1 MAVTQADIDKLDAA
15 ILGSGAVQSME
26 VAGQSYTFRSIDEM
40 MKLRAI
46 LAQQL
51 GAGATSYRL
60 AATSK
65 GV

>member
-15 ILGSGAVQSME
+15 IAGTGAVEELE
-26 VAGQSYTFRSIDEM
+26 VAGQRYRFRSIDDM
-40 MKLRAI
+40 LKLRAV
-46 LAQQL
+46 LSQQL
-51 GAGATSYRL
+51 NAGAGAYRL